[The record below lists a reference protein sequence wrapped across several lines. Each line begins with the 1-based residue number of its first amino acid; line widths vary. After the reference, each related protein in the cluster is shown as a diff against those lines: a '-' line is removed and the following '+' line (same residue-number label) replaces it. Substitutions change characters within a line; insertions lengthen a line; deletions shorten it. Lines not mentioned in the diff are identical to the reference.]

1 MLHDQHNRSIFFI
14 LSISVRRRTLALCLT
29 FNSRQWSLF
38 AATSAMP
45 LARTPHAIQRLI
57 SCVRIAHCPLCAY
70 IMECVVSLCGGGTTV
85 ECRTAVNIQQQRIH
99 FHQMC
104 IGWWHGTRA
113 LFRCICCLAVRFFF
127 FFLCR
132 SCPLYWRLLTFST
145 NVNIQEVNAC
155 KHYALS
161 HSRANGIWRTYD
173 IYIVSRYSD
182 ASAIYSLFVMH
193 ESYVD
198 TTYPASTI
206 YVHHYIST
214 HMFFLFCFVCFVQY
228 LYIHSFY
235 SS

>member
-127 FFLCR
+127 YPLMSTVLAFINIFDQRKHSGGECMQALC
-132 SCPLYWRLLTFST
+132 SIAFKS
-145 NVNIQEVNAC
+145 
-155 KHYALS
+155 
-161 HSRANGIWRTYD
+161 
-173 IYIVSRYSD
+173 
-182 ASAIYSLFVMH
+182 
-193 ESYVD
+193 
-198 TTYPASTI
+198 
-206 YVHHYIST
+206 
-214 HMFFLFCFVCFVQY
+214 
-228 LYIHSFY
+228 
-235 SS
+235 